1 MELVLQIL
9 MLFVALGCTLKL
21 SFWKGWQAAL
31 FGVVCGAFVMAVYP
45 LAAMQ
50 SKTQLADFLANPS
63 AMQDMAVVVTLE
75 VSVCFAYC
83 FLASKKIYGGTM
95 PRWGRVLQWYGS
107 LLIFP
112 VLFFALTESIYAFPG
127 TDFATIA
134 WILAG
139 CAAVGLP
146 LLRWGVKHLF
156 PQSDYRLEVY
166 FLVSLFLAILGL
178 VSTVNGNV
186 TYAAPEGPSGR
197 GILVPALIL
206 FTVVFLAGFAWNRIK
221 WIIKQNRK
229 NRSETWK

>member
-9 MLFVALGCTLKL
+9 MLFVALGCILKL
-21 SFWKGWQAAL
+21 SFWKWWQAAI
-31 FGVVCGAFVMAVYP
+31 FGVVCGLFVVAVCP

-50 SKTQLADFLANPS
+50 SKRQLAEFLADPS
-63 AMQDMAVVVTLE
+63 AMQDMAVIVTLE
-75 VSVCFAYC
+75 ASVCFAYC

-95 PRWGRVLQWYGS
+95 PRWGRVVQWYAS

-112 VLFFALTESIYAFPG
+112 VLFFVLTQAIYAFPG
-127 TDFATIA
+127 SDFATIA
-134 WILAG
+134 WLLAG
-139 CAAVGLP
+139 CAAIGLP
-146 LLRWGVKHLF
+146 LLRWVVKRLF

-178 VSTVNGNV
+178 ISTVNGNV
-186 TYAAPEGPSGR
+186 TYAAPHETTDWAV
-197 GILVPALIL
+197 LAPALLL
-206 FTVVFLAGFAWNRIK
+206 FVIVFSAGFAWNRIK